1 VSAQVRD
8 NIRAARL
15 AHIKPMIILL
25 HGPDA
30 YRRSA
35 KRRDIVR
42 EFKAKHPMSQT
53 LTVDIEED
61 AKEFR
66 GRLGEATHTRS
77 MFDPA
82 ELFLLDRAYDM
93 EKKDLT
99 ELILPYAASPSFVF
113 LLSEDTKPTKPFETF
128 LKKVEAGAEGTKKAV
143 MIQEF
148 EYPEGAAWATFIKKA
163 AEAEGFELSPDAL
176 TFLAGIYAK
185 DTWGLMTE
193 LAKLGGLAK
202 KKIERKDI
210 ELADAPEIPN
220 FFAML
225 GALQS
230 PRPAER
236 LSVLA
241 KLLGSGEPAAKIF
254 HILSYQGANPMRFA
268 KYDAAVKSGKFE
280 YEEAL
285 LDALL

>member
-1 VSAQVRD
+1 
-8 NIRAARL
+8 
-15 AHIKPMIILL
+15 MIILL

-30 YRRSA
+30 YRLSA

-42 EFKAKHPMSQT
+42 EFRAKHPMSQT
-53 LTVDIEED
+53 VEVEG
-61 AKEFR
+61 E
-66 GRLGEATHTRS
+66 GEAAGRDGFRTHLAESLRTSS

-82 ELFLLDRAYDM
+82 KLILIHHVYEL

-99 ELILPYAASPSFVF
+99 ELIQPYAASPSFVF
-113 LLSEDTKPTKPFETF
+113 LMADDKKPPKPFETF
-128 LKKVEAGAEGTKKAV
+128 LKKFSALV
-143 MIQEF
+143 QEF
-148 EYPEGAAWATFIKKA
+148 EYLEGAAWATFVKKSAA
-163 AEAEGFELSPDAL
+163 AEGITLASEAL
-176 TFLAGIYAK
+176 KFLAATYEK

-193 LAKLGGLAK
+193 LAKLSNLGK
-202 KKIERKDI
+202 KTIERTDI
-210 ELADAPEIPN
+210 EFADTPALPN

-241 KLLGSGEPAAKIF
+241 QLLASGEPAAKIF
-254 HILSYQGANPMRFA
+254 HILAYQGANPMRFA

-285 LDALL
+285 LDALV